1 MRDILFKNEVIRQ
14 KEIKKNKKNSVQKL
28 AMSVAMGSSKL
39 QAVSFKQKRS
49 MFGFTFPFE
58 LTLT

>member
-14 KEIKKNKKNSVQKL
+14 KEIKKKKNSVQKL

>member
-1 MRDILFKNEVIRQ
+1 MRGILFKNKVIRQ
-14 KEIKKNKKNSVQKL
+14 KEIKKNKNSVQKL

>member
-1 MRDILFKNEVIRQ
+1 
-14 KEIKKNKKNSVQKL
+14 
-28 AMSVAMGSSKL
+28 MSVAMGSSKL

>member
-1 MRDILFKNEVIRQ
+1 MRDILFKNEKSNNTKR
-14 KEIKKNKKNSVQKL
+14 NKKNSVQKL
-28 AMSVAMGSSKL
+28 AMSVAMRSSKV

>member
-14 KEIKKNKKNSVQKL
+14 KEIKNKKNSVQKL

-49 MFGFTFPFE
+49 MFGYTFPFE